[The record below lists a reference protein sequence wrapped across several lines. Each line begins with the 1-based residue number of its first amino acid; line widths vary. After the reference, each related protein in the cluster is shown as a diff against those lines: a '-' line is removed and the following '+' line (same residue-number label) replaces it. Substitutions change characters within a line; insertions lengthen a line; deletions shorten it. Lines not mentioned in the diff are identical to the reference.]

1 MKRKLFQ
8 IASLVLASSTFV
20 TLANAAIVPKG
31 TKLAKNQILNKDNS
45 SEPSSLDPSHC
56 RDNIGANIIM
66 DLFEG
71 LVSDDPVGKII
82 PATAS
87 HWDIS
92 KDGLKYTFHLRK
104 DAKWSDGKAVVA
116 NDFVYSFKR
125 FVDPKT
131 ASEMAYLAEMIK
143 NAKRINEGKLN
154 TDLLGVKAVDP
165 HTFEI
170 TLEEP
175 TPYFLSVVSGI
186 NFVPLRKDI
195 IEKFQMAWTQ
205 PGNLVG
211 NGAYKLTSWKIGDKS
226 TLEINPNYWD
236 AKNTVIK
243 KVNYVV
249 AQDKT
254 ASYRMYESGQLDW
267 TYGIPPGQYQSL
279 SKKYPKELRSAPDL
293 SSSYLSF
300 NNTKPPFNNKKLREA
315 LSIVINRENFT
326 KFVTGRN
333 EKPLYDI
340 VPFGVDNYTPYVPNW
355 SLLSEKEL
363 IAKAEK
369 LYKEAGYS
377 RDNPAV
383 IKFSHAT
390 NETDRKYATALAS
403 IWEKALGVKTEI
415 ISEEWKVH
423 LSYLTEKKYEVTMQL
438 WKADYN
444 DAQNFIALLQSGN
457 MQNISGYSNKKY
469 DELLY
474 KSSKELNPSKR
485 KAILLDASKIAMDD
499 YSVAPLYS
507 NKTYRLIKSYV
518 QGVTFSSP
526 LDNYRTKD
534 LYIVSQDGNS

>member
-20 TLANAAIVPKG
+20 TLADAAIVPKG
-31 TKLAKNQILNKDNS
+31 TKLAKNQIINKDNS

-87 HWDIS
+87 HWEIS

-104 DAKWSDGKAVVA
+104 DAKWSDGTAVVA

-143 NAKRINEGKLN
+143 NARRINEGKLN
-154 TDLLGVKAVDP
+154 TDLLGVKAIDP

-226 TLEINPNYWD
+226 TLEMNPNYWD
-236 AKNTVIK
+236 SKNTVIK

-267 TYGIPPGQYQSL
+267 TYGIPPGQYQNL

-293 SSSYLSF
+293 SSSYLAF

-326 KFVTGRN
+326 NNFS
-333 EKPLYDI
+333 
-340 VPFGVDNYTPYVPNW
+340 F
-355 SLLSEKEL
+355 
-363 IAKAEK
+363 
-369 LYKEAGYS
+369 YS
-377 RDNPAV
+377 
-383 IKFSHAT
+383 
-390 NETDRKYATALAS
+390 
-403 IWEKALGVKTEI
+403 
-415 ISEEWKVH
+415 
-423 LSYLTEKKYEVTMQL
+423 
-438 WKADYN
+438 
-444 DAQNFIALLQSGN
+444 
-457 MQNISGYSNKKY
+457 
-469 DELLY
+469 
-474 KSSKELNPSKR
+474 
-485 KAILLDASKIAMDD
+485 
-499 YSVAPLYS
+499 
-507 NKTYRLIKSYV
+507 
-518 QGVTFSSP
+518 
-526 LDNYRTKD
+526 
-534 LYIVSQDGNS
+534 